1 MANPLIGKPSS
12 PPQNP
17 VTLNQGSNDIKS
29 SIKAFKT
36 FKEVSQTAKDLRAS
50 AGDSASKSKAEI
62 TSQLDKVK
70 DLQKRYLRDAPNSM
84 DDLLGFL
91 SETRGSGAS
100 TSRYLR
106 KAVLQAAA
114 KIEPKLAAIVK
125 EETIKAL
132 GCSIEQTYNGITSE
146 ELASQP
152 LPLLPQQ
159 EGIYIPIS
167 SIDLFSN
174 LKTDPDSD
182 FGKIFYEKQS
192 PSGSDIFRPFGGDDP
207 FPMNKQL
214 YQLTDS
220 NNTNR
225 SFNQI
230 NGKNYLGKSGQNLFD
245 LQYSKTNNFG
255 VTGDYYRVI
264 LINRE
269 DGSGNISNNVG
280 EFINDYYSTIKLIDN
295 VDIGANSVNI
305 LSGAV
310 SFKAQVGVGQ
320 LSEQSKFGLLV
331 QRILGLCFDSRR
343 EIDVSGVSKIAELDG
358 VDDSF
363 FELTEIDLRN
373 IDAIISN
380 VQNGVMEFEDCNNV
394 KLPVDSD
401 SLISQLVDL
410 RDNLENLSTSDQV
423 LAIESIID
431 SISQNPDWSVLIPN
445 NFNAS
450 VAIDTSVIKKIPLA
464 VASSVLSPKVLLPLY
479 TLLSV
484 VQSGETY
491 TYNQAVTS
499 VNTVTESVNQELTN
513 IGNAGADINQQA
525 SNVVINGASFLKTF
539 KTFSIQVISK
549 INAEFLQVL
558 FDILKRDIVNLV
570 ASIIQ
575 DVTRSKILKK
585 YAMILK
591 LLQIAMVIAQ
601 SITDYRKCKSLLE
614 NILLLLSLIGQNFG
628 PRQEIP
634 LPLLALSPMLPGISC
649 EQMSI
654 KAIAALQGLGIP
666 TGPLPDGSPNLMLQ
680 FNLASNCAIVSNI
693 TEDGKL
699 EIMTASGPGTGKL
712 I

>member
-1 MANPLIGKPSS
+1 MANALSAKPSS
-12 PPQNP
+12 PPQP
-17 VTLNQGSNDIKS
+17 GPLKQAGDDIKFN
-29 SIKAFKT
+29 IKAYKT
-36 FKEVSQTAKDLRAS
+36 FKEVSQTAKDLKAS
-50 AGDSASKSKAEI
+50 AGDSASKAKSEI

-91 SETRGSGAS
+91 GETRGGGSS

-106 KAVLQAAA
+106 KVVLQAAA

-132 GCSIEQTYNGITSE
+132 GCSIEQTYNGISAE
-146 ELASQP
+146 ELKNQP

-174 LKTDPDSD
+174 LKTEPDSN
-182 FGKIFYEKQS
+182 FGKIFYEKQL

-220 NNTNR
+220 NNTDR
-225 SFNQI
+225 SFSQI

-245 LQYSKTNNFG
+245 LQYSKTNSFG

-264 LINRE
+264 LIDRE

-280 EFINDYYSTIKLIDN
+280 EFINDYYSTIKLVDN
-295 VDIGANSVNI
+295 VDIGANLVNI

-320 LSEQSKFGLLV
+320 LNEQSKFDLLV

-343 EIDVSGVSKIAELDG
+343 EIDVSGIAKIAELDG

-373 IDAIISN
+373 IEVNISN
-380 VQNGVMEFEDCNNV
+380 IQNGVMEFEDCNNV
-394 KLPVDSD
+394 KLPVDAD
-401 SLISQLVDL
+401 SLVSQLVDL
-410 RDNLENLSTSDQV
+410 RDDIDNLSTSDQV
-423 LAIESIID
+423 AAIETIID

-450 VAIDTSVIKKIPLA
+450 VAIDTNVIKKIPLA

-484 VQSGETY
+484 VQSGATY

-499 VNTVTESVNQELTN
+499 ANTATESVNQGVAG
-513 IGNAGADINQQA
+513 IGNAGADIGQSA
-525 SNVVINGASFLKTF
+525 SNVVTNGTAFLKTF

-558 FDILKRDIVNLV
+558 FEILKRDIVNLM

-575 DVTRSKILKK
+575 DVARSKILKK

-591 LLQIAMVIAQ
+591 LLQIAIVVAQ
-601 SITDYRKCKSLLE
+601 LINDYRKCKSLLE

-628 PRQEIP
+628 PKQEIP
-634 LPLLALSPMLPGISC
+634 LPLLALSPILPGISA
-649 EQMSI
+649 EQMTI
-654 KAIAALQGLGIP
+654 KAITALQSLGVP
-666 TGPLPDGSPNLMLQ
+666 TGTLPDGSPNLMLQ
-680 FNLASNCAIVSNI
+680 FNLAANSAIVSNI

-699 EIMTASGPGTGKL
+699 EVITAAGPGTGKL

>member
-1 MANPLIGKPSS
+1 MASLSTKPSS
-12 PPQNP
+12 PPQSP
-17 VTLNQGSNDIKS
+17 VSLNQGSNDIKFN
-29 SIKAFKT
+29 IKAYKT
-36 FKEVSQTAKDLRAS
+36 FKEVSQTAKDLKAS
-50 AGDSASKSKAEI
+50 AGDSASKAKGEI

-91 SETRGSGAS
+91 GETRGSGSS

-106 KAVLQAAA
+106 KVVLQAAA

-132 GCSIEQTYNGITSE
+132 GCSIEQTYQGTSAA
-146 ELASQP
+146 ELKNQP

-174 LKTDPDSD
+174 LKTEPDSN
-182 FGKIFYEKQS
+182 FGKIFYEKQL

-220 NNTNR
+220 NNTDR
-225 SFNQI
+225 SFSQI

-245 LQYSKTNNFG
+245 VQYSKTNSFG

-264 LINRE
+264 LIDRE

-280 EFINDYYSTIKLIDN
+280 EFINDYYSTIKLVDN
-295 VDIGANSVNI
+295 VDIGANIVNI
-305 LSGAV
+305 LTGAV
-310 SFKAQVGVGQ
+310 NFKAQVGVGQ
-320 LSEQSKFGLLV
+320 LNEQSKFDLLV

-373 IDAIISN
+373 IELAVSN
-380 VQNGVMEFEDCNNV
+380 IQNGVVEFEDCNNV
-394 KLPVDSD
+394 KLPIDAD

-410 RDNLENLSTSDQV
+410 RDDLDNLSTSDQV
-423 LAIESIID
+423 AAIESIID

-484 VQSGETY
+484 VQSGATY

-499 VNTVTESVNQELTN
+499 ANTVTASVSN
-513 IGNAGADINQQA
+513 IGNAGADIGQSA
-525 SNVVINGASFLKTF
+525 SNVVTNGAMFLKTF
-539 KTFSIQVISK
+539 KTFSVQVISK
-549 INAEFLQVL
+549 INAEFLRVL
-558 FDILKRDIVNLV
+558 FEILKRDIVNLM

-575 DVTRSKILKK
+575 DVARSKILKK

-591 LLQIAMVIAQ
+591 LLQIAIVVAQ
-601 SITDYRKCKSLLE
+601 LINDYRKCKSLLE

-628 PRQEIP
+628 PKQEIP
-634 LPLLALSPMLPGISC
+634 LPLLALSPILPGISA
-649 EQMSI
+649 EQMTI
-654 KAIAALQGLGIP
+654 KAITALQSLGVP
-666 TGPLPDGSPNLMLQ
+666 TGALPDGSPNLMLQ
-680 FNLASNCAIVSNI
+680 FNLAANSAIVSNI

-699 EIMTASGPGTGKL
+699 EVITAAGPGTGKL